1 MTKKAFTINF
11 DNFELPCMDTTTLTD
26 EEEDLFSFEI
36 LLDMQGALPHTAIE
50 LGVINDEVDN
60 WCSWKIEDYY
70 YLLPWENNDFE
81 WALIRISWD
90 DNWSQYQWESCGR
103 IAGLTEHW
111 EAARALLKALFEDRY
126 GFDLKTKEKTCYQH
140 FIDNCKA

>member
-11 DNFELPCMDTTTLTD
+11 DDLELPCMDTTTLTD
-26 EEEDLFSFEI
+26 EEEDLFSYEI

-70 YLLPWENNDFE
+70 YLLPWETNDFE
-81 WALIRISWD
+81 
-90 DNWSQYQWESCGR
+90 
-103 IAGLTEHW
+103 
-111 EAARALLKALFEDRY
+111 
-126 GFDLKTKEKTCYQH
+126 
-140 FIDNCKA
+140 